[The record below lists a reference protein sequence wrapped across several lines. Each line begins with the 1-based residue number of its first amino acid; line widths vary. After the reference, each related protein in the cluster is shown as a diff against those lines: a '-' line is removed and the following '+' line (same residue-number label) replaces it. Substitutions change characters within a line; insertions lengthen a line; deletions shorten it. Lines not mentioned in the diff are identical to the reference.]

1 MRHFLFIL
9 IVFLLFGC
17 ANIKVVKIDDHN
29 QNQKGLRFYRPHPY
43 LVIGRDKNDALTGQI
58 LWLPNLKEEYA
69 IVSTPGIGD
78 TDLKVTLENGWNL
91 TQYGESIETRLPEMI
106 GELGDLGELALKLQ
120 TRMPQAVE
128 GFYRVE
134 FKDGFVSGFTKIE
147 FP

>member
-1 MRHFLFIL
+1 MKYLFTLLSIS
-9 IVFLLFGC
+9 FLLSC

-43 LVIGRDKNDALTGQI
+43 LVIGRDKNDAMSGQI
-58 LWLPNLKEEYA
+58 IWLPNLEEEYA

-91 TQYGESIETRLPEMI
+91 TQYGESIETRLPELI
-106 GELGDLGELALKLQ
+106 KELGDLGELVLTLQ
-120 TRMPQAVE
+120 TRTPQAVE
-128 GFYRVE
+128 GFYRIE